1 MIKILGLAGS
11 PRQSGN
17 TALMLQETMRGA
29 EEAGAS
35 VEKVFLCKRNI
46 NACTGCDSCVKTGEC
61 ILDDGMDHL
70 YKKVLSA
77 NGLVIAAPIYF
88 NSINA
93 QTKAFIDRFRCIWE
107 RKNILNEELTDPVTR
122 PSRRGLFLSSAGL
135 DNPRAF
141 EGAIKV
147 LDIFF
152 ETVDITYYERLLF
165 FKMNDKGAVQRHPSA
180 LADAHRA
187 GGHLVEEISRHF
199 ATLEG

>member
-17 TALMLQETMRGA
+17 TANLLQETLRGA

-35 VEKVFLCKRNI
+35 VEKVFLCKRDI
-46 NACTGCDSCVKTGEC
+46 NACTGCESCHKTGQC
-61 ILDDGMDHL
+61 VLDDSMGQL

-88 NSINA
+88 NSVNA
-93 QTKAFIDRFRCIWE
+93 QTKAFIDRFQCVWE
-107 RKNILNEELTDPVTR
+107 RKNTLGEQITDQATQ
-122 PSRRGLFLSSAGL
+122 PSRRGLFLSAAGQ

-141 EGAIKV
+141 DGAIKV

-152 ETVDITYYERLLF
+152 ETVDISYYERLLF
-165 FKMNDKGAVQRHPSA
+165 FKMNDKGAVQRHPTA
-180 LADAHRA
+180 MADAHRA
-187 GGHLVEEISRHF
+187 GVHLVEEISRHF
-199 ATLEG
+199 ASLEE

>member
-17 TALMLQETMRGA
+17 TALLLQETLRGA

-46 NACTGCDSCVKTGEC
+46 YACTGCDSCVKTGQC

-107 RKNILNEELTDPVTR
+107 RKTLLNEEVTDPETR
-122 PSRRGLFLSSAGL
+122 PSRRGLFLSAAGL

-152 ETVDITYYERLLF
+152 ETVDVNYYERLLF
-165 FKMNDKGAVQRHPSA
+165 FKMNHKGAVQRHPTA

-199 ATLEG
+199 ASLEG